1 MLFSIITINY
11 NNSEGLRQT
20 IDSVVS
26 QSFHDYEYIVIDG
39 GSTDESVNVIRSFSD
54 KIDYWISEKDR
65 GIYHAMNKGV
75 AQAHGDYCI
84 FMNSG
89 DSFFDDKVLK
99 RFADYISDEDIV
111 VGKLVSNGKSKA
123 LFAPPQHQI
132 SLYYLYSGTI
142 PHQSSFIKTEL
153 LRHFPYDENLKI
165 VSDWKFFVQ
174 AIILNNCSIKYVDDY
189 VATFDLEG
197 ISTSNPEKMW
207 KEKEHVL
214 SSMFPSRVIADY
226 KWMKASE
233 CLTQTLTPQ
242 LRRHYGIDKFLYR
255 LGKMILKLTKN

>member
-1 MLFSIITINY
+1 MQLSIITINF
-11 NNSEGLRQT
+11 NNGKGLRQT

-26 QSFHDYEYIVIDG
+26 QIYHDYEYIVIDG
-39 GSTDESVNVIRSFSD
+39 GSTDDSVNIIKSFSD
-54 KIDYWISEKDR
+54 NIDYWVSEKDR

-89 DSFFDDKVLK
+89 DCFYDDMVLK
-99 RFADYISDEDIV
+99 NFVDCELNEDIV
-111 VGKLVSNGKSKA
+111 VGKLISKESGQV
-123 LFAPPQHQI
+123 LFAPPQRQL
-132 SLYYLYSGTI
+132 SFYYLYSGTV

-153 LRHFPYDENLKI
+153 LRQYPYDESLKI
-165 VSDWKFFVQ
+165 VSDWKFFLQ
-174 AIILNNCSIKYVDDY
+174 AMILHNCSLRYVDQY

-214 SSMFPSRVIADY
+214 LSMFPPRVIADY
-226 KWMKASE
+226 RMMKQSE
-233 CLTQTLTPQ
+233 CLTQMLTPQ
-242 LRRHYGIDKFLYR
+242 LRQHYSIDKFLFR
-255 LGKMILKLTKN
+255 LGKIILKYTKK